1 MQKRLKSLR
10 QRFESLW
17 PGHWLIKQR
26 LNTAGILL
34 SVLALAT
41 PIYMWNKLQ
50 ALSSNYT
57 RTSYDWAMLGKIHE
71 FNQFL
76 TDSESK
82 LRAFATSGDREW
94 LNTITTST
102 RSMDQL
108 LSQMQVGTAD
118 NPYRATLVRDTR
130 EVFREWFTN
139 VVLRNAQRS
148 VKIEKNKINLDQFAK
163 LLMSE
168 PLAVRMHRML
178 NELTKDIH
186 DGNMI
191 ATRSVLHQSR
201 QTMLMVTYGGIFFF
215 VGFAGLMLSLWY
227 TIIPGLNALLV
238 SARELK
244 KGNLDYRVQ
253 LLGRSETAE
262 LGRAFNE
269 MAVSLKAQNEKLKE
283 LNRMKSD
290 FVSTVSHELRT
301 PLTAIKGSIG
311 LILGEVTG
319 TIPGETRQMLQIT
332 EKNTDRLIRLINEV
346 LDIAKI
352 EAGAIEM
359 QFDKHSLIDAVS
371 RAVQGIE
378 TVAHTQGIKLVW
390 EKPLQS
396 PLVVIDHDRV
406 EQVITNLLSNAIK
419 FTAEGGTVKVECE
432 LLADQAI
439 VKVSDTGY
447 GISSEFLEKIFEK
460 FQQAEESKNKATEG
474 TGLGLAIAKAIV
486 EEHGGRIWV
495 ESTLHSG
502 STFFFSLP
510 WNGTDFVEQRKPAAA
525 LAPSQKRNTI
535 LIVDDEADF
544 TTVLQMMLEHQGYDV
559 VVTNSS
565 RAALALAV
573 KHRPDLVLLD
583 VIMPDMDGFAVKQLL
598 GSVPETRDIPVAIVS
613 ISPDLSQRA
622 DELKGVV
629 KIFPKPIVPE
639 TLNQWLA
646 DFFASAQKN
655 QNAA

>member
-1 MQKRLKSLR
+1 MQKRLRSLR
-10 QRFESLW
+10 HRFEDWW

-26 LNTAGILL
+26 LTTAGVLL
-34 SVLALAT
+34 SILALST
-41 PIYMWNKLQ
+41 PFYMWNKLQ
-50 ALSSNYT
+50 DLSSNYT
-57 RTSYDWAMLGKIHE
+57 RTSYDWTLLGKIHE
-71 FNQFL
+71 FTQHL

-94 LNTITTST
+94 LNTMTTNT
-102 RSMDQL
+102 RAMDQL
-108 LSQMQVGTAD
+108 LAQMQTGVAD
-118 NPYRATLVRDTR
+118 SPYRSTLVRDTR
-130 EVFREWFTN
+130 EVFREWFKN

-148 VKIEKNKINLDQFAK
+148 VKIEHNKNGLDQFAK

-168 PLAVRMHRML
+168 PLAVRMHRLL
-178 NELTKDIH
+178 NELSKDIH
-186 DGNMI
+186 DGNMV
-191 ATRSVLHQSR
+191 ATRSVLKQSR
-201 QTMLMVTYGGIFFF
+201 QTMLTVTYGGIFFF

-253 LLGRSETAE
+253 LAGRSETAE

-311 LILGEVTG
+311 LILGDVTG

-359 QFDKHSLIDAVS
+359 QFDKHSLVDAIS

-378 TVAHTQGIKLVW
+378 TVAHTHGIRLLW
-390 EKPLQS
+390 DKPVGS
-396 PLVVIDHDRV
+396 PLVVVDRDRV

-419 FTAEGGTVKVECE
+419 FTAEGGTVSVGCE
-432 LLADQAI
+432 LLADQVV
-439 VKVSDTGY
+439 VKIADTGF
-447 GISSEFLEKIFEK
+447 GISPEFLERIFQK
-460 FQQAEESKNKATEG
+460 FQQAEASKHKAAEG

-495 ESTLHSG
+495 ESTVQAG

-510 WNGTDFVEQRKPAAA
+510 WNGTDFVELRKPAAV
-525 LAPSQKRNTI
+525 LTPSRKRNTI
-535 LIVDDEADF
+535 LVVDDEADF

-573 KHRPDLVLLD
+573 KHQPDLVLLD
-583 VIMPDMDGFAVKQLL
+583 IIMPDLDGFEVKQLL

-613 ISPDLSQRA
+613 ISPDLNQRA
-622 DELKGVV
+622 DDLKGVV
-629 KIFPKPIVPE
+629 KIFPKPIEPE
-639 TLNQWLA
+639 LFNQWLA
-646 DFFASAQKN
+646 DFFASIQNQK
-655 QNAA
+655 AA